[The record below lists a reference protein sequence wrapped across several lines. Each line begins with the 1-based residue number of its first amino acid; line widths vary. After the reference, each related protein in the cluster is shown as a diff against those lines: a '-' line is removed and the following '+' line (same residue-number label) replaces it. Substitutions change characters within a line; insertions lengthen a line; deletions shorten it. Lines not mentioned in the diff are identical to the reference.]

1 LTGLD
6 DPTDKAGRTPTA
18 GTDPVLTGDG
28 PPATAPGDGDFV
40 RRVAAATALRRL
52 GHALVAHEVDDET
65 LALIASEAGRWS
77 AALEDMP
84 DRVRPPLDTTRS
96 SGVTDTQGGG
106 RSRFPDGI
114 VTGQTNPMGMAGATV
129 RQGNEA
135 VLRATLGAAFE
146 GAPGRAHGGTVATLF
161 DEVMGFVASIHA
173 AWAFTGRLTVTYRA
187 PTPIGVELEV
197 RARLHSRHG
206 RKLRIDAEARADG
219 AVVAEAEGV
228 FIAVDPERFAAR

>member
-1 LTGLD
+1 MTTRH
-6 DPTDKAGRTPTA
+6 DPTGTGAG
-18 GTDPVLTGDG
+18 
-28 PPATAPGDGDFV
+28 PGAFAD
-40 RRVAAATALRRL
+40 RVAAATALRRL
-52 GHALVAHEVDDET
+52 GHALVGHEVDGET
-65 LALIASEAGRWS
+65 LAALASDAGRW
-77 AALEDMP
+77 AAAIEDMP
-84 DRVRPPLDTTRS
+84 GRVRAPLDPTRS
-96 SGVTDTQGGG
+96 SGVSDPPEMGG

-129 RQGNEA
+129 RDGDGA

-173 AWAFTGRLTVTYRA
+173 TWAFTGRLTVTYRA

-206 RKLRIDAEARADG
+206 RKLRVDAQATADG
-219 AVVAEAEGV
+219 VVVAEAEGV